1 MKKENWVWMPHA
13 GHFIVAN
20 QCRFH
25 LNTYVGNYIV
35 STVGEYVPDERVRE
49 VFNQTRELKL
59 EGKGDAKL
67 ADFLKKNGFEELSF
81 GRTYETMVFRAIKDK
96 KNKCC
101 PYAMQTPTDLE
112 MNGYNSAEDA
122 YKGHLK
128 MCRKWSKF
136 KKNHK

>member
-1 MKKENWVWMPHA
+1 M
-13 GHFIVAN
+13 
-20 QCRFH
+20 
-25 LNTYVGNYIV
+25 
-35 STVGEYVPDERVRE
+35 RE